1 MMQKNK
7 HRREPERG
15 KLMKKLFK
23 SIVTLSLLLSGTLL
37 FSQSAAAVWSPWQK
51 EAFGHTAR
59 IFTDDTNYYSGAK
72 TVDWR
77 AEKKGSGTLYY
88 TAGVYKKRSGGGLT
102 DTNLVQRGYFK
113 NSTPLK
119 SFSVNEIRK
128 RTGKGS
134 YVIQLD
140 CYTDAKKN
148 NYVGTFESKTFYI
161 K

>member
-1 MMQKNK
+1 
-7 HRREPERG
+7 
-15 KLMKKLFK
+15 MKKLFK
-23 SIVTLSLLLSGTLL
+23 SIVTLSLLISGTLL

-77 AEKKGSGTLYY
+77 TEKKGSSTLYY

-113 NSTPLK
+113 HSTPLK
-119 SFSVNEIRK
+119 SFSVSEIRN

>member
-1 MMQKNK
+1 
-7 HRREPERG
+7 
-15 KLMKKLFK
+15 MKKLFK
-23 SIVTLSLLLSGTLL
+23 TIVTLSLLISGTFL

-59 IFTDDTNYYSGAK
+59 IYTDDTNYYSGSK

-113 NSTPLK
+113 HSTPLK
-119 SFSVNEIRK
+119 SFSVSEIRK

-148 NYVGTFESKTFYI
+148 NYIGTFESKTFYI

>member
-1 MMQKNK
+1 
-7 HRREPERG
+7 
-15 KLMKKLFK
+15 MKKLLK
-23 SIVTLSLLLSGTLL
+23 TIVTLSLLISGTLL

-77 AEKKGSGTLYY
+77 AEKKGSSTLYY

-113 NSTPLK
+113 HSTPLK
-119 SFSVNEIRK
+119 SFSVSEIRK

>member
-1 MMQKNK
+1 M
-7 HRREPERG
+7 R
-15 KLMKKLFK
+15 KLLKT
-23 SIVTLSLLLSGTLL
+23 IVTLSLLLSGTLL

-59 IFTDDTNYYSGAK
+59 VFTDDTNYYSGAK

-77 AEKKGSGTLYY
+77 AEKKGSSTLYY

-113 NSTPLK
+113 HSTPLK
-119 SFSVNEIRK
+119 SFSVSEIRK

-148 NYVGTFESKTFYI
+148 NYIGTFESKTFYI

>member
-1 MMQKNK
+1 
-7 HRREPERG
+7 
-15 KLMKKLFK
+15 MKKLFK
-23 SIVTLSLLLSGTLL
+23 SIVTLSLLISGTLL

-77 AEKKGSGTLYY
+77 AEKKGSSTLYY

-113 NSTPLK
+113 HSTPLK
-119 SFSVNEIRK
+119 SFSVSEIRK

>member
-1 MMQKNK
+1 MKN
-7 HRREPERG
+7 P
-15 KLMKKLFK
+15 FK
-23 SIVTLSLLLSGTLL
+23 IIVTLSLLLSGSLL
-37 FSQSAAAVWSPWQK
+37 FSQSAAAVWSPWQT
-51 EAFGHTAR
+51 ELFGHTAR

-77 AEKKGSGTLYY
+77 AEKKGSSKLYY
-88 TAGVYKKRSGGGLT
+88 TASVYKKRSGGGLT

-113 NSTPLK
+113 HSTPLK
-119 SFSVNEIRK
+119 SFSFSEIRK

>member
-1 MMQKNK
+1 
-7 HRREPERG
+7 
-15 KLMKKLFK
+15 MKKLIK
-23 SIVTLSLLLSGTLL
+23 TIVTLSLLISGTLL

-77 AEKKGSGTLYY
+77 AEKKGSGILYY

-102 DTNLVQRGYFK
+102 DTNLAQRGYFK
-113 NSTPLK
+113 HSTPLK
-119 SFSVNEIRK
+119 SFSVSEIRK

-140 CYTDAKKN
+140 CYADAKKN
-148 NYVGTFESKTFYI
+148 KYVGTFESKTFYI

>member
-1 MMQKNK
+1 
-7 HRREPERG
+7 
-15 KLMKKLFK
+15 MKKLIK
-23 SIVTLSLLLSGTLL
+23 TIATLSLLLSGTLL

-77 AEKKGSGTLYY
+77 AEKKGYGTLYY

-113 NSTPLK
+113 HSTPLK
-119 SFSVNEIRK
+119 SFSVSEIRK

>member
-1 MMQKNK
+1 
-7 HRREPERG
+7 
-15 KLMKKLFK
+15 MKKLIK
-23 SIVTLSLLLSGTLL
+23 TIATLSLLLSGTLL

-77 AEKKGSGTLYY
+77 AEKKGSSTLYY

-113 NSTPLK
+113 HSTPLK
-119 SFSVNEIRK
+119 SFSVSEIRK

>member
-1 MMQKNK
+1 
-7 HRREPERG
+7 
-15 KLMKKLFK
+15 MKKLLK
-23 SIVTLSLLLSGTLL
+23 TIVTLSLLISGTLL
-37 FSQSAAAVWSPWQK
+37 FSQSAAAVWSPWQT
-51 EAFGHTAR
+51 ELFGHTAR
-59 IFTDDTNYYSGAK
+59 VFTDDTNYYSGAK

-77 AEKKGSGTLYY
+77 AEKKGSSTLYY

-102 DTNLVQRGYFK
+102 DTTLVQRGYFK
-113 NSTPLK
+113 HSTPLK

>member
-1 MMQKNK
+1 
-7 HRREPERG
+7 
-15 KLMKKLFK
+15 MKKLLK
-23 SIVTLSLLLSGTLL
+23 IIVTLSLLISGSLL

-51 EAFGHTAR
+51 EAFGHTVR
-59 IFTDDTNYYSGAK
+59 VFTDDTNYYSGAK
-72 TVDWR
+72 TVDWK

-113 NSTPLK
+113 HSTPLK
-119 SFSVNEIRK
+119 SFSVSEIRK

-148 NYVGTFESKTFYI
+148 NYIGTFESKIFYI